1 MNEMQKEKYAELQM
15 LNNNIQH
22 LQQQLAN
29 ADKQAEELKKL
40 GETLDDFSKV
50 EPGTGT
56 LSAIGSGI
64 FAKTEIKDTK
74 EVIMA
79 AGANVYLT
87 KPVADA
93 KKFIESQAGEV
104 GKVILQIE
112 GAMAESISE
121 AQALQ
126 QELQQE
132 QKKNKK

>member
-1 MNEMQKEKYAELQM
+1 MNETQKENYAELQM
-15 LNNNIQH
+15 LNNRIQQ

-29 ADKQAEELKKL
+29 ADKQFEELKKL
-40 GETLDDFSKV
+40 DETLDDFSKV

-79 AGANVYLT
+79 AGSNVYVT

-93 KKFIESQAGEV
+93 KKFIEAQTEEV

-112 GAMAESISE
+112 SAITDSISE

-132 QKKNKK
+132 QKKKSK

>member
-1 MNEMQKEKYAELQM
+1 VNETQKENYAELQM
-15 LNNNIQH
+15 LNNRIQQ

-29 ADKQAEELKKL
+29 ADKQFEELKKL
-40 GETLDDFSKV
+40 DETLDDFSKV

-79 AGANVYLT
+79 AGSNVYVT

-93 KKFIESQAGEV
+93 KKFIEAQTEEV

-112 GAMAESISE
+112 SAITDSISE

-132 QKKNKK
+132 QKKKSK